1 MFLIFVKIKTLPAA
15 DKYQYLLTT
24 NRVFQVKPTENSV
37 CIGALLFL
45 YTGDFYLNIKFH
57 EDSSSR
63 ELPLSWFCLP
73 SVHIRAVDAVP

>member
-1 MFLIFVKIKTLPAA
+1 MLPNNTFLGAH
-15 DKYQYLLTT
+15 
-24 NRVFQVKPTENSV
+24 RVFFESGGGSRLFQVKPTENSV

-73 SVHIRAVDAVP
+73 SIHIRAVDPVL